1 MGLFR
6 KKEEPSTKVGRVRKC
21 PQCGAAVP
29 ASKVVCPEC
38 GWEFD
43 DTNNR
48 ESALERLSNE
58 LQKANGFFSSR
69 TPEEVLS
76 SFRIPKSKGDLLE
89 VTMFFKAKLSSDS
102 EYKNEYRTK
111 YEECIM
117 KCKQYYA
124 QDPDFARL
132 INEYDNSIRH
142 GANSAFIKRIFT
154 IIGIVVGVCLLAL
167 GIWKISSVVSANKKT
182 EQKKL
187 TIEQSI
193 ALNDEDAIIR
203 AIDNTKKIE
212 DPLSVITTLVKSNHL
227 DAAIY
232 LYENKAEHVS
242 TYNMKWEYSYGDKA
256 TFTKS
261 ATKILYDALI
271 NAERMDEAW
280 NYHALDY
287 DTPTY
292 AGNCNCYFQYMMD
305 VVNYYCKQNRKQE
318 ARLFLK
324 EHLIWFANYVDN
336 GRYGKDY
343 PNFTSAKV
351 NQRISKYI
359 NEY

>member
-1 MGLFR
+1 MGLFK
-6 KKEEPSTKVGRVRKC
+6 KKEEPSSKVGRVRKC

-29 ASKVVCPEC
+29 ASKVICPEC

-48 ESALERLSNE
+48 ESALERLNNE

-102 EYKNEYRTK
+102 EYQNEYRTK

-132 INEYDNSIRH
+132 ISEYDNMVRH
-142 GANSAFIKRIFT
+142 RANSAFIKRILT
-154 IIGIVVGVCLLAL
+154 IVGVILGVCLLAF
-167 GIWKISSVVSANKKT
+167 GIWKISSVVSANKKA
-182 EQKKL
+182 KPKNI

-232 LYENKAEHVS
+232 LYENKTNHTDTYQMDHPSWDVAE
-242 TYNMKWEYSYGDKA
+242 
-256 TFTKS
+256 FTRS
-261 ATKILYDALI
+261 ATKVLYDALI
-271 NAERMDEAW
+271 KAERMEEAW

-292 AGNCNCYFQYMMD
+292 AGNCNCYFQYVMD

-318 ARLFLK
+318 ARVFLK
-324 EHLIWFANYVDN
+324 EHLIWFVNYVDN
-336 GRYGKDY
+336 GEWGKNY

>member
-89 VTMFFKAKLSSDS
+89 VTMFFKAKLSSDN
-102 EYKNEYRTK
+102 EYENEYRAK

-132 INEYDNSIRH
+132 ISEYDNMIRH
-142 GANSAFIKRIFT
+142 RANSTFIKRIFT

-232 LYENKAEHVS
+232 LYENKTNHTDRYEMS
-242 TYNMKWEYSYGDKA
+242 WDYDEIKRFS
-256 TFTKS
+256 KS
-261 ATKILYDALI
+261 ASKILYDALI
-271 NAERMDEAW
+271 NVERMDEAW
-280 NYHALDY
+280 NYHELDSRNS
-287 DTPTY
+287 TY
-292 AGNCNCYFQYMMD
+292 AGNASCYYQYIMD

-318 ARLFLK
+318 ARVFLK
-324 EHLIWFANYVDN
+324 EHLIWFVNYVDN
-336 GRYGKDY
+336 GQGGNNY
-343 PNFTSAKV
+343 PNFTSTKV

>member
-29 ASKVVCPEC
+29 ASKVICPEC

-69 TPEEVLS
+69 TTEEVLS

-102 EYKNEYRTK
+102 EYEREYRAK

-132 INEYDNSIRH
+132 INEYDNTVRQR
-142 GANSAFIKRIFT
+142 ANFAFIKRIST
-154 IIGIVVGVCLLAL
+154 IIGIVLGVCLLAL
-167 GIWKISSVVSANKKT
+167 GIWKISSVISANKKT

-212 DPLSVITTLVKSNHL
+212 DPLSVMTNLVKSNHL

-232 LYENKAEHVS
+232 LYENKTNHTS
-242 TYNMKWEYSYGDKA
+242 TYNMKHYYETA
-256 TFTKS
+256 EFTRS
-261 ATKILYDALI
+261 ATKVLYDALI
-271 NAERMDEAW
+271 NAERMEEAW

-292 AGNCNCYFQYMMD
+292 AGNSNCYFQYVMD

-324 EHLIWFANYVDN
+324 EHLIWFVNYVDN
-336 GRYGKDY
+336 GEWGKSY